1 MMSTKLFRR
10 SAVVCLLL
18 AVISL
23 LILGRFWSLGKS
35 NVIDSSDESLIVRFH
50 QHESEFNELIKMSKV
65 DSRVVR
71 IADTFTWLDSDAS
84 WPRPDS
90 QIGFSS
96 DRWNQYRR
104 IFEALGLQQ
113 GLLRTLDTDTVYLIV
128 STEGNVTSGSSK
140 GYAYSEKPLSPLSAS
155 LDRIPPELRD
165 RTQVFRKLKE
175 NWYLYY
181 QSN

>member
-1 MMSTKLFRR
+1 MSTNPFRR
-10 SAVVCLLL
+10 PAVAALLL
-18 AVISL
+18 TVICL
-23 LILGRFWSLGKS
+23 LILGRFWSFGKS
-35 NVIDSSDESLIVRFH
+35 NVIDSSDESLVLRFDQH
-50 QHESEFNELIKMSKV
+50 QTQFNELIEMAKI

-71 IADTFTWLDSDAS
+71 IADAFTWLDNDVS

-104 IFEALGLQQ
+104 IFDALGLKH
-113 GLLRTLDTDTVYLIV
+113 GLARTLDTGTVYLIV

-140 GYAYSEKPLSPLSAS
+140 GYAYSDKSLSPLSES
-155 LDRIPPELRD
+155 LDRIPPELRN

-181 QSN
+181 ESN

>member
-1 MMSTKLFRR
+1 MRLT
-10 SAVVCLLL
+10 LLL
-18 AVISL
+18 AVICL
-23 LILGRFWSLGKS
+23 LFPGGLWSCGKG
-35 NVIDSSDESLIVRFH
+35 NVKDSSDESLVRRFNQH
-50 QHESEFNELIKMSKV
+50 QTEFSELIEMSKI

-71 IADTFTWLDSDAS
+71 IEHAFTWLDNDVS

-104 IFEALGLQQ
+104 IFDALGLKQ

-140 GYAYSEKPLSPLSAS
+140 GYAYSEKPLSPLSES
-155 LDRIPPELRD
+155 LDRIPPALRNS
-165 RTQVFRKLKE
+165 TQVFRKLKE